1 MTMGSF
7 RYLVKQGWHNMAANR
22 LMTVASIGVLMAC
35 LLITGVASLISI
47 NVNRIVSYLGEQN
60 EIIVYILDD
69 ATPEEISSMG
79 EVIRNTPNV
88 LEVRLNSKE
97 DAFAQMQ
104 SWMGEYTGLLD
115 GVEDIFPASYRVT
128 VVDLELIDETSRQFV
143 NLPGVDEVTTPTELA
158 GVMVTIRD
166 AVNYGGWGLV
176 GILGLVSII
185 IISNTIRLTVFA
197 RRREISIMKYVGATN
212 AFIRLPFF
220 VEGMTVGTIA
230 GLISSGVVCAAYYF
244 VVKYIQESSNLWVA
258 RITTTILPLSSI
270 WYGIVI
276 GFVLFGVTIGSLGTL
291 NSIRKHLKV

>member
-143 NLPGVDEVTTPTELA
+143 DLPGVDEVTTPTELA
-158 GVMVTIRD
+158 GVMVTIRN